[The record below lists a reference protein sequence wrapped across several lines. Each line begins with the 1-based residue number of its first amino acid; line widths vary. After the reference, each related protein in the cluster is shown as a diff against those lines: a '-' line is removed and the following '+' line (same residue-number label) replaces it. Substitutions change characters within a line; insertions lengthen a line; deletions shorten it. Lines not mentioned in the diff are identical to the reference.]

1 MRDIMKSINKLLNFD
16 LNEIVE
22 IQKKSLEV
30 SEINNKLFTNMLK
43 KARFSQFRDNI
54 LLFIIALNC
63 CFSLLSLIK

>member
-1 MRDIMKSINKLLNFD
+1 MKSINKLLNFD